1 MNLRK
6 KLSKIYIPA
15 KYFLFKISPKRF
27 YPELI
32 KISARIELGEK
43 MDIENPHTYNEKLQW
58 LKIHD
63 SSAIK
68 SKLTDKYE
76 VREWVKKKI
85 GEDYLIPFLGIWDRF
100 EEINFDLLPN
110 AFVLKGTH
118 GCGCNLIVRDKN
130 KFDYSDAKEKFHRWL
145 KTNYAYFKG
154 EIHYETI
161 KPRILAEAY
170 VENKNAS
177 LRDYKVFCF
186 NGEPTYIML
195 FDDRYSDKKTA
206 IYDFNWVRQEFV
218 SNQYQL
224 IDSDIEAP
232 NNLNELYNVS
242 KTLCK
247 GFSFVRVDLYILND
261 GQIKFGE
268 MTFTPA
274 GGMNRWK
281 PDKYNLILG
290 EMIHLEE
297 KT

>member
-100 EEINFDLLPN
+100 
-110 AFVLKGTH
+110 
-118 GCGCNLIVRDKN
+118 R
-130 KFDYSDAKEKFHRWL
+130 
-145 KTNYAYFKG
+145 
-154 EIHYETI
+154 
-161 KPRILAEAY
+161 
-170 VENKNAS
+170 
-177 LRDYKVFCF
+177 
-186 NGEPTYIML
+186 
-195 FDDRYSDKKTA
+195 
-206 IYDFNWVRQEFV
+206 EF
-218 SNQYQL
+218 
-224 IDSDIEAP
+224 
-232 NNLNELYNVS
+232 
-242 KTLCK
+242 
-247 GFSFVRVDLYILND
+247 
-261 GQIKFGE
+261 
-268 MTFTPA
+268 
-274 GGMNRWK
+274 
-281 PDKYNLILG
+281 
-290 EMIHLEE
+290 
-297 KT
+297 